1 MTISQGWPMRWIR
14 RRDDR
19 VKITTGKYAGT

>member
-1 MTISQGWPMRWIR
+1 VR

-19 VKITTGKYAGT
+19 VKITTGKASRCQTASPSPQDL